1 MKESGISEFSKSC
14 VLTMAPTTTRGL
26 SAYAIPMTRPS
37 RPPWSWGTRVF
48 VCDNL
53 AFTGEVKLSRKHT
66 RFAVRDLRFMT
77 SRAVG
82 RLGEQFH
89 REDERIAAYK
99 RQRLTDK
106 AAHDLLIRAVD
117 CRAIMPTVLPEVIRY
132 WREPLHE
139 EFRPRTVWS
148 LFNAFTEQFKAVNPH
163 VAAKRSQA
171 LHGLCDSVCGLIA

>member
-1 MKESGISEFSKSC
+1 M
-14 VLTMAPTTTRGL
+14 
-26 SAYAIPMTRPS
+26 
-37 RPPWSWGTRVF
+37 GTRVF

-117 CRAIMPTVLPEVIRY
+117 CPGHHADRSAGSHQVLARAA
-132 WREPLHE
+132 
-139 EFRPRTVWS
+139 S
-148 LFNAFTEQFKAVNPH
+148 
-163 VAAKRSQA
+163 
-171 LHGLCDSVCGLIA
+171 